1 MPEAN
6 ALMGVTAVVVAGL
19 VVWVAIVLLT
29 AKEPWARA
37 LVAVAPGGAPGVEGG
52 SAEGAGSRAT
62 ELEGDVLEA
71 KAEPV
76 VSESEKTKSEDSA
89 S

>member
-19 VVWVAIVLLT
+19 LVWVAIVLLT
-29 AKEPWARA
+29 VKEPWARPVVSLA
-37 LVAVAPGGAPGVEGG
+37 SGGAAGG
-52 SAEGAGSRAT
+52 ADEAAP
-62 ELEGDVLEA
+62 EGDVLEV
-71 KAEPV
+71 KAEPAV
-76 VSESEKTKSEDSA
+76 TESDAKSEDSA